1 MAFSREQLEAYEKQP
16 QKQIDDKVNPFRG
29 ATPAKA
35 ADAAAV
41 AAVAAGQVDA
51 TPGGTPAAAAAP
63 AVVSDDDSPV
73 VIDEDGNLGDPTVSG
88 EGTSD
93 DLTGSSSVTAD
104 PSGEPDPNTDLTGE
118 PAAEEEAPTQPA
130 PKKGSAAERIVE
142 LADLMEGYK
151 VFGKHMQDQLMEANR
166 ELARL
171 RGGGTPAP
179 EAAAPAVA
187 PPVEEVDEPMP
198 DLSDEDIAFDNDKY
212 RAKMAKWTKAQA
224 KAAARAA
231 VREVTGVDAA
241 RRLESEI
248 ETKIKAYEKEHPDFK
263 AVVTDNPVLA
273 ANKLAPEA
281 GLIVAQSEHTADL
294 LYRFG
299 KDAGLAVRIARQSPT
314 QQLVTIGR
322 MIGEIEA
329 SQSSKKNGAAPQPGA
344 KPGKQKSITQAPPP
358 PRPTPAAGRPASRD
372 VTDPSMNMDEFARR
386 HRESKQSGRAQ
397 ARKQR
402 GLD

>member
-1 MAFSREQLEAYEKQP
+1 MAFTREQLEAYEKQP
-16 QKQIDDKVNPFRG
+16 QKPIDDKVNPFRG
-29 ATPAKA
+29 ATPAQA

-41 AAVAAGQVDA
+41 AAVAAGQTDA

-93 DLTGSSSVTAD
+93 EHADPSTASAD

-118 PAAEEEAPTQPA
+118 PAAVEEAPTQPA

-151 VFGKHMQDQLMEANR
+151 VFGKHMQDQLVEANR

-171 RGGGTPAP
+171 RGGGTAAP
-179 EAAAPAVA
+179 SAPAPAVA
-187 PPVEEVDEPMP
+187 PPAAEVDEPMP
-198 DLSDEDIAFDNDKY
+198 DMSDADVAFDNDKY

-224 KAAARAA
+224 AAAARAA

-241 RRLESEI
+241 KKLEVEVDN
-248 ETKIKAYEKEHPDFK
+248 KIKAFEKEHPDFK
-263 AVVTDNPVLA
+263 AVVNDNPVLA
-273 ANKLAPEA
+273 SNQLAPDA
-281 GLIVAQSEHTADL
+281 GRIVAESEHTAEL

-299 KDAGLAVRIARQSPT
+299 KDAGLAIRVARQSPA

-322 MIGEIEA
+322 MIAEIE
-329 SQSSKKNGAAPQPGA
+329 SSKKGGPAPQSGA

-358 PRPTPAAGRPASRD
+358 PRPTPAAGRPTARD
-372 VTDPSMNMDEFARR
+372 VTDPAMDMDEFARR
-386 HRESKQSGRAQ
+386 HRESKQQGRAQ
-397 ARKQR
+397 ARKLR
-402 GLD
+402 GLN